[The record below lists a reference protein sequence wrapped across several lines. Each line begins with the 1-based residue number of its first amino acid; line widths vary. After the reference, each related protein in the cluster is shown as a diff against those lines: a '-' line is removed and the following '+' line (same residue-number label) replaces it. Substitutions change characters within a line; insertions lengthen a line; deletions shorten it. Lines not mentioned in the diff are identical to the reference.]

1 MGKYLLKRII
11 SLIPVAFVISV
22 ILFVIVV
29 SVPGDPVDLAYS
41 HLYGS
46 PEFRGPDGAERLE
59 EFKRQ
64 KREEMGLNDGIVV
77 RYVKWM
83 GRTLKLDF
91 GYSTIYD
98 KEVKD
103 VIKEPLK
110 ISILINII
118 SLALSFTIAI
128 IVGIKSA
135 IKRFSLYDSFWQ
147 VSSLVFMSMPTFFIG
162 LSLIFLFPITLGWF
176 EFGGL
181 PAYQESIGFFE
192 NILRWIRHLIL
203 PIITLTI
210 GSLAGTIR
218 YVRNAMIEVLKK
230 DYIRTARAKGL
241 REKVVIYSHAFR
253 NALIPVVTIVA
264 GSLVGIFGG
273 SSITESVFAIKGIGS
288 VLIKALQDRDYNIV
302 LTMNLFYALLA
313 LIANVI
319 MDISYALVDPRVK
332 LE

>member
-1 MGKYLLKRII
+1 MGKYLLKRFL
-11 SLIPVAFVISV
+11 SLIPVAFIISI
-22 ILFVIVV
+22 ILFIIVT

-41 HLYGS
+41 HLYGD
-46 PEFRGPDGAERLE
+46 PMFRGAEGAIRLE
-59 EFKRQ
+59 EFKAQ
-64 KREEMGLNDGIVV
+64 KREELGLNDGDIV
-77 RYVKWM
+77 RYVRWI
-83 GRTLKLDF
+83 GRSIQGDF
-91 GYSTIYD
+91 GYSPNHD
-98 KEVKD
+98 KPVSE

-110 ISILINII
+110 ISIIVNVI
-118 SLALSFTIAI
+118 SLILSFAIAI

-135 IKRFSLYDSFWQ
+135 LKRFSFYDSFWQ
-147 VSSLVFMSMPTFFIG
+147 VTSLVFMSMPTFFIG
-162 LSLIFLFPITLGWF
+162 LSLIFLFPITLGWL

-181 PAYQESIGFFE
+181 PPVQSGLNIFE
-192 NILRWIRHLIL
+192 EIWRWVRHLTL

-273 SSITESVFAIKGIGS
+273 SAITESVFAINGIGS
-288 VLIKALQDRDYNIV
+288 VLIKALNDRDYNIV

-313 LIANVI
+313 LLANII
-319 MDISYALVDPRVK
+319 MDISYAFVDPRVK
-332 LE
+332 LD

>member
-1 MGKYLLKRII
+1 MGKYLLKRFL
-11 SLIPVAFVISV
+11 SLIPVAFIISI
-22 ILFVIVV
+22 ILFIIVTN
-29 SVPGDPVDLAYS
+29 VPGDPVDLAYS
-41 HLYGS
+41 HLYGD
-46 PEFRGPDGAERLE
+46 PMFRGAEGAIRLE
-59 EFKRQ
+59 EFKAQ
-64 KREEMGLNDGIVV
+64 KREELGLNDGDIV
-77 RYVKWM
+77 RYVRWI
-83 GRTLKLDF
+83 GRSIQGDF
-91 GYSTIYD
+91 GYSPNHD
-98 KEVKD
+98 KPVSE

-110 ISILINII
+110 ISIIVNVI
-118 SLALSFTIAI
+118 SLILSFTIAI

-135 IKRFSLYDSFWQ
+135 LKRFSFYDSFWQ
-147 VSSLVFMSMPTFFIG
+147 VTSLVFMSMPTFFIG
-162 LSLIFLFPITLGWF
+162 LSLIFLFPITLGWL

-181 PAYQESIGFFE
+181 PPVQSGLNIFE
-192 NILRWIRHLIL
+192 EIWRWVRHLTL

-273 SSITESVFAIKGIGS
+273 SAITESVFAINGIGS
-288 VLIKALQDRDYNIV
+288 ILIKALNDRDYNIV

-313 LIANVI
+313 LLANII
-319 MDISYALVDPRVK
+319 MDISYAFVDPRVK
-332 LE
+332 LD

>member
-1 MGKYLLKRII
+1 MGKYLLKRFL
-11 SLIPVAFVISV
+11 SLIPVAFIISI
-22 ILFVIVV
+22 ILFIIVTN
-29 SVPGDPVDLAYS
+29 VPGDPVDLAYS
-41 HLYGS
+41 HLYGD
-46 PEFRGPDGAERLE
+46 PMFRGAEGAIRLE
-59 EFKRQ
+59 EFKAQ
-64 KREEMGLNDGIVV
+64 KREELGLNDGDIV
-77 RYVKWM
+77 RYVRWI
-83 GRTLKLDF
+83 GRSIQGDF
-91 GYSTIYD
+91 GYSPNHD
-98 KEVKD
+98 KPVSE

-110 ISILINII
+110 ISIIVNVI
-118 SLALSFTIAI
+118 SLILSFAIAI

-135 IKRFSLYDSFWQ
+135 LKRFSFYDSFWQ
-147 VSSLVFMSMPTFFIG
+147 VTSLVFMSMPTFFIG
-162 LSLIFLFPITLGWF
+162 LSLIFLFPITLGWL

-181 PAYQESIGFFE
+181 PPVQSGLNIFE
-192 NILRWIRHLIL
+192 EIWRWVRHLTL

-273 SSITESVFAIKGIGS
+273 SAITESVFAINGIGS
-288 VLIKALQDRDYNIV
+288 VLIKALNDRDYNIV

-313 LIANVI
+313 LLANII
-319 MDISYALVDPRVK
+319 MDISYAFVDPRVK
-332 LE
+332 LD

>member
-1 MGKYLLKRII
+1 MGKYLLKRFL
-11 SLIPVAFVISV
+11 SLIPVAFIISI
-22 ILFVIVV
+22 ILFIIVTN
-29 SVPGDPVDLAYS
+29 VPGDPVDLAYS
-41 HLYGS
+41 HLYGD
-46 PEFRGPDGAERLE
+46 PMFRGAEGAIRLE
-59 EFKRQ
+59 EFKAQ
-64 KREEMGLNDGIVV
+64 KREELGLNDGDIV
-77 RYVKWM
+77 RYVRWI
-83 GRTLKLDF
+83 GRSIQGDF
-91 GYSTIYD
+91 GYSPNHD
-98 KEVKD
+98 KPVSE

-110 ISILINII
+110 ISIIVNVI
-118 SLALSFTIAI
+118 SLILSFAIAI

-135 IKRFSLYDSFWQ
+135 LKRFSFYDSFWQ
-147 VSSLVFMSMPTFFIG
+147 VTSLVFMSMPTFFIG
-162 LSLIFLFPITLGWF
+162 LSLIFLFPITLGWL

-181 PAYQESIGFFE
+181 PPVQSGLNIFE
-192 NILRWIRHLIL
+192 EIWRWVRHLTL

-273 SSITESVFAIKGIGS
+273 SAITESVFAINGIGS
-288 VLIKALQDRDYNIV
+288 ILIKALNDRDYNIV

-313 LIANVI
+313 LLANII
-319 MDISYALVDPRVK
+319 MDISYAFVDPRVK
-332 LE
+332 LD

>member
-1 MGKYLLKRII
+1 MGKYLLKRIL
-11 SLIPVAFVISV
+11 SLIPVAFIISI

-41 HLYGS
+41 HLYGL
-46 PEFRGPDGAERLE
+46 PEFKGEEGAKRLE
-59 EFKRQ
+59 EFKAE
-64 KREEMGLNDGIVV
+64 KREELGLNDGLVV
-77 RYVKWM
+77 RYFKWM
-83 GRTLKLDF
+83 GRTLSLDF
-91 GYSTIYD
+91 GYSTVYD

-118 SLALSFTIAI
+118 SLVLSFTIAI
-128 IVGIKSA
+128 IAGIKSA
-135 IKRFSLYDSFWQ
+135 LKRFSLYDNFWQ

-162 LSLIFLFPITLGWF
+162 LSLIFLFPITLGIF

-181 PAYQESIGFFE
+181 PAVQSGGGFFE
-192 NILRWIRHLIL
+192 NIWRWISHLTL

-273 SSITESVFAIKGIGS
+273 SSITESVFAINGIGS

-313 LIANVI
+313 LLANVI

-332 LE
+332 LD